1 MLKSMSKNTFKL
13 AGESIAAGEQKIINI
28 PLMRMFT
35 HNQLSIPV
43 KVIVG
48 KKQGPTLFIC
58 AAIHGDEVTGVE
70 IISRLIKESVIKKLS
85 GNLILAPV
93 VNVHGLLNR
102 SRYLPDRRDLNRSFP
117 GSDKGSLAS
126 RVASVFI
133 EEVVDR
139 SDFGIDLHS
148 GAVHRDNFPHVRA
161 NLIDKTTIGMANS
174 FGSPVILD
182 SKEPKGSLREALLKR
197 KKPIII
203 FEGGEALRLDEIAV
217 NSGVKGII
225 SVLRYLKM
233 LPESKS
239 KKHSSLPFV
248 ASSSGWARAP
258 ESGVFRTKIKLGERV
273 EKGQVLGTIADPFG
287 EREVNVKSQIEGI
300 VISNSSLPLV
310 HEGEALF
317 HIASFQK
324 LDKVEQTL
332 IDYHSMLEN
341 L

>member
-1 MLKSMSKNTFKL
+1 MFEL
-13 AGESIAAGEQKIINI
+13 AGQALKAGQQKIINI

-48 KKQGPTLFIC
+48 KKKGPTMFIC
-58 AAIHGDEVTGVE
+58 AAIHGDEVAGVE
-70 IISRLIKESVIKKLS
+70 IIRRLMKQSIIKKLK

-117 GSDKGSLAS
+117 GSEKGSLAS

-148 GAVHRDNFPHVRA
+148 GAVHRDNLPHIRA
-161 NLIDKTTIGMANS
+161 NLEDKTTLKIANS
-174 FGSPVILD
+174 FGTPVILD
-182 SKEPKGSLREALLKR
+182 SDEPEGSLRASLLKK
-197 KKPIII
+197 KKPIIV
-203 FEGGEALRLDEIAV
+203 FEGGEALRLDEIV
-217 NSGVKGII
+217 VKSGVKGIV
-225 SVLRYLKM
+225 SVLRHLKM
-233 LPESKS
+233 LPEVKLKKKISK
-239 KKHSSLPFV
+239 PFIAR
-248 ASSSGWARAP
+248 ASSWVRAP
-258 ESGVFRTKIKLGERV
+258 ESGLFRSSIKLGERV
-273 EKGQVLGTIADPFG
+273 EKGEVLGQVSDPFG
-287 EREVNVKSQIEGI
+287 ERQVDVLAKFGGI

-317 HIASFQK
+317 HIARFK
-324 LDKVEQTL
+324 KPDTVEKTL
-332 IDYHSMLEN
+332 INYHNMLEK

>member
-1 MLKSMSKNTFKL
+1 MSKEIFEI
-13 AGESIAAGEQKIINI
+13 AGETLNPGEQKIINI

-43 KVIVG
+43 KVISG
-48 KKQGPTLFIC
+48 KKAGPTLFVC

-70 IISRLIKESVIKKLS
+70 IISRLIKQASIKKLK

-117 GSDKGSLAS
+117 GSEKGSLAS

-148 GAVHRDNFPHVRA
+148 GAVHRDNFPHIRA

-174 FGSPVILD
+174 FGTPVVLD
-182 SKEPKGSLREALLKR
+182 SVEPDGSLRQALLKR

-203 FEGGEALRLDEIAV
+203 FEGGEALRLDEMV
-217 NSGVKGII
+217 VKSGVKGII
-225 SVLRYLKM
+225 AVLRYLKM
-233 LPESKS
+233 LPANKVKETKKNNSKPFIAR
-239 KKHSSLPFV
+239 SSLWV
-248 ASSSGWARAP
+248 RAP
-258 ESGVFRTKIKLGERV
+258 ESGVFRTRIKLGERV
-273 EKGQVLGTIADPFG
+273 KKGEVLGVISDPFG
-287 EREVNVKSQIEGI
+287 EQEVSVKAKYGGI

-317 HIASFQK
+317 HIARFKK
-324 LDKVEQTL
+324 LDKVEKTL
-332 IDYHSMLEN
+332 LSYHSMLEN